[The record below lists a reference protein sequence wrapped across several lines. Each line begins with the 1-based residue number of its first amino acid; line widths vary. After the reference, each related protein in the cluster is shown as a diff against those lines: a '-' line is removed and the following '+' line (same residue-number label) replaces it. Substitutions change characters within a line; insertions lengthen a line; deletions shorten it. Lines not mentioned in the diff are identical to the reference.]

1 MPSENN
7 ECFNQCSMCALS
19 FAQGYAC
26 TWRSEVDRE
35 LTSMASF
42 TNHLDLEIPSLPFEA
57 RIAGELLCKLSTLSV
72 FC

>member
-1 MPSENN
+1 M
-7 ECFNQCSMCALS
+7 FVVACAR
-19 FAQGYAC
+19 

-57 RIAGELLCKLSTLSV
+57 RIADWPTTWCVRSLQGSKL
-72 FC
+72 